1 MSTGAVVVLVIFI
14 LVSAYYVNRTRA
26 ERKRQVETSDS
37 ETLQLDSGE
46 VEAKLEHE
54 EHDSP
59 KVESVLER
67 FTRGL
72 ARSSASIGGALS
84 SVFSRS
90 AIDESLYE
98 ELEEAL
104 LGADVGVRTST
115 AMVDA
120 VREKVKSQK
129 IKDPQEL
136 MPLLRDAVSDVFD
149 PASASMCPSVDGEP
163 YVILVVGVN
172 GAGKTTTIGKLA
184 AMFSAQGKKVL
195 LGAGDTFRAGAIEQL
210 KVWADRSGADFVAH
224 QEGADPAA
232 VLYDAL
238 EAAKARGCD
247 VVICDTAGRLQAKKT
262 LMNELSKVHK
272 VVGKAV
278 TGAPHEVLLVLD
290 GTTGQNALSQG
301 RIFGEVAGVTGV
313 VVTKLDGTARGGVV
327 IAINGELGLPVKF
340 IGIGEKVD
348 DLRPFDANS
357 YVDAL
362 LADG

>member
-1 MSTGAVVVLVIFI
+1 MSVGVVVVLIIVIAI
-14 LVSAYYVNRTRA
+14 SVYSGNRIRLRG
-26 ERKRQVETSDS
+26 ERQIESSEEADLQIGGAQKETITES
-37 ETLQLDSGE
+37 
-46 VEAKLEHE
+46 VPP
-54 EHDSP
+54 P
-59 KVESVLER
+59 KKAESVLER

-72 ARSSASIGGALS
+72 SRSSAAIGGALS
-84 SVFSRS
+84 AVFSRS
-90 AIDESLYE
+90 AIDEALYE
-98 ELEEAL
+98 DLEEAL

-120 VREKVKSQK
+120 VRNRVKADK
-129 IKDPQEL
+129 ISDPMEL
-136 MPLLRDAVSDVFD
+136 RPLLKEAVSAVFD
-149 PASASMCPSVDGEP
+149 PDASAMCPGVEGEP
-163 YVILVVGVN
+163 YVVLVVGVN

-184 AMFSAQGKKVL
+184 AMFAKQGKKVL

-210 KVWADRSGADFVAH
+210 KVWADRTGADFVAH
-224 QEGADPAA
+224 KEGADPAA

-238 EAAKARGCD
+238 EAARARGCD

-278 TGAPHEVLLVLD
+278 PEAPHEVLLVLD

-301 RIFGEVAGVTGV
+301 KIFGEVAGVTGV

-340 IGIGEKVD
+340 IGIGEQVD

-362 LADG
+362 LTDG

>member
-1 MSTGAVVVLVIFI
+1 MSTGVVVVLIIVLVICVYSGSRLRIANKRKIEAPETNDLLIGSDQFDST
-14 LVSAYYVNRTRA
+14 VEPESAPQKT
-26 ERKRQVETSDS
+26 
-37 ETLQLDSGE
+37 
-46 VEAKLEHE
+46 
-54 EHDSP
+54 
-59 KVESVLER
+59 ESVLER

-72 ARSSASIGGALS
+72 SRSSAAIGGALS

-90 AIDESLYE
+90 AIDDALYE

-104 LGADVGVRTST
+104 LGADVGIRTTT
-115 AMVDA
+115 ALVEA
-120 VREKVKSQK
+120 VRHEVKSRK
-129 IKDPQEL
+129 TSDPLEL
-136 MPLLRDAVSDVFD
+136 KPLLKEAVCAVFD
-149 PASASMCPSVDGEP
+149 PEASALCEGVEGEP
-163 YVILVVGVN
+163 YVLLVVGVN

-184 AMFSAQGKKVL
+184 ALFASQGKKVL

-210 KVWADRSGADFVAH
+210 KVWADRTGSDFVAH

-238 EAAKARGCD
+238 EAARARGCD

-272 VVGKAV
+272 VVGKAIP
-278 TGAPHEVLLVLD
+278 GAPHEVLLVLD

-301 RIFGEVAGVTGV
+301 KIFGEVAGVTGV

-340 IGIGEKVD
+340 IGIGEQVD